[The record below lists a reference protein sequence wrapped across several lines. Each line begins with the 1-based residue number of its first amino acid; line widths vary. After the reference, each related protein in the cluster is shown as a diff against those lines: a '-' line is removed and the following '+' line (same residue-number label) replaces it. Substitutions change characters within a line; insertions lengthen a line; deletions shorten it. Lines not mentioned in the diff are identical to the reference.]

1 MYAKVIV
8 EIGVKKVDRLFTY
21 IVPSKYID
29 KIKVGMRVKV
39 SFGKMYLEGFVI
51 ELTNTY
57 DDKYELKEIEELVDE
72 DVILNEEMLYLG
84 KKIQESTLCSLISA
98 YQVMLPKALKASIN
112 TNINIKNK
120 RFAVINEEVDINTY
134 LTKCNDKQKEIIED
148 IIKNKKVLVNKLS
161 SSINTLVKNNI
172 IKFIYEEDYRYKYQ
186 SVVPNKVI
194 NLTEEQRIASNKVI
208 MNQYKI
214 YLLYGVIIFESL
226 VEYINIER
234 SDVK

>member
-8 EIGVKKVDRLFTY
+8 EIGVKKVDKLFTY

-39 SFGKMYLEGFVI
+39 SFGRMYLEGFVI

-57 DDKYELKEIEELVDE
+57 EDKYELKEIEELIDE
-72 DVILNEEMLYLG
+72 EVILNEEMLYLG
-84 KKIQESTLCSLISA
+84 KKIQEKTLCSLISA

-120 RFAVINEEVDINTY
+120 RYAVINSDNDRIEDY
-134 LTKCNDKQKEIIED
+134 LLKCNSKQQSIINEILN
-148 IIKNKKVLVNKLS
+148 NKRILVPKLS
-161 SSINTLVKNNI
+161 SSINTLLKNNI
-172 IKFIYEEDYRYKYQ
+172 IKFEYVEDYRYKYQ

-194 NLTEEQRIASNKVI
+194 DLTTEQKIASNKVVLDK
-208 MNQYKI
+208 YRV
-214 YLLYGVIIFESL
+214 YLLYGQRTTKIRTL
-226 VEYINIER
+226 
-234 SDVK
+234 

>member
-51 ELTNTY
+51 ELTNNY

-72 DVILNEEMLYLG
+72 DVILNKELLYLG

-120 RFAVINEEVDINTY
+120 RFAVINEYADINTY
-134 LTKCNDKQKEIIED
+134 
-148 IIKNKKVLVNKLS
+148 
-161 SSINTLVKNNI
+161 
-172 IKFIYEEDYRYKYQ
+172 
-186 SVVPNKVI
+186 
-194 NLTEEQRIASNKVI
+194 
-208 MNQYKI
+208 
-214 YLLYGVIIFESL
+214 
-226 VEYINIER
+226 
-234 SDVK
+234 

>member
-8 EIGVKKVDRLFTY
+8 EVGVKNVDKMFTY
-21 IVPSKYID
+21 IVPKEMEKD
-29 KIKVGMRVKV
+29 IKVGSRVRV
-39 SFGKMYLEGFVI
+39 SFGNTFLEGFVLA
-51 ELTNTY
+51 LTNSIE
-57 DDKYELKEIEELVDE
+57 DNSYELKSISELVDL
-72 DVILNEEMLYLG
+72 VPILNKEMLLLG
-84 KKIQESTLCSLISA
+84 KKIQEYTLCSLISA

-172 IKFIYEEDYRYKYQ
+172 IKFI
-186 SVVPNKVI
+186 
-194 NLTEEQRIASNKVI
+194 
-208 MNQYKI
+208 
-214 YLLYGVIIFESL
+214 
-226 VEYINIER
+226 
-234 SDVK
+234 